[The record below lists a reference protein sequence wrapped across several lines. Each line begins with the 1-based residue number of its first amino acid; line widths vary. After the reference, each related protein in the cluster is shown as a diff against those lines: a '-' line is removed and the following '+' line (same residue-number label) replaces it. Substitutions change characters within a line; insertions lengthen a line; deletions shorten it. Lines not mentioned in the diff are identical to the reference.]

1 MLKSW
6 TDTHY
11 KLSESDWLYIAKHDR
26 QGSASL
32 VCPGYARDGQGFS
45 IHFSSA
51 QIEILEQLVEL
62 LRALQETPIGAAQR
76 QAPAMG
82 DALARGET
90 PSRLRDSS
98 ANRAGYDAQNYQPS
112 SSSQPLVYPVGREK

>member
-26 QGSASL
+26 PGSASL

-62 LRALQETPIGAAQR
+62 LRALRETPLSTPQP
-76 QAPAMG
+76 QASGMG
-82 DALARGET
+82 DALAT
-90 PSRLRDSS
+90 PSRLRDSI
-98 ANRAGYDAQNYQPS
+98 ANRAGYDAQNYQPLS
-112 SSSQPLVYPVGREK
+112 SNQPLVYPVGREK

>member
-51 QIEILEQLVEL
+51 QIEILQQLVEL
-62 LRALQETPIGAAQR
+62 LRALKATPIGAAER
-76 QAPAMG
+76 QASGMG
-82 DALARGET
+82 DTPARGET

-98 ANRAGYDAQNYQPS
+98 LKAGYDAQNYQTSPS
-112 SSSQPLVYPVGREK
+112 NQPLVYPVGREK

>member
-11 KLSESDWLYIAKHDR
+11 KLSENDWLYIAKHTQ
-26 QGSASL
+26 QGSVSL
-32 VCPGYARDGQGFS
+32 ICPGYARGGHGFS

-62 LRALQETPIGAAQR
+62 LRTLKET
-76 QAPAMG
+76 
-82 DALARGET
+82 
-90 PSRLRDSS
+90 S
-98 ANRAGYDAQNYQPS
+98 QPKNS
-112 SSSQPLVYPVGREK
+112 NQPLVYPVGREK

>member
-62 LRALQETPIGAAQR
+62 LRALRETPIGTPQP
-76 QAPAMG
+76 QASAMG
-82 DALARGET
+82 DALAT
-90 PSRLRDSS
+90 PPRLRDSN
-98 ANRAGYDAQNYQPS
+98 ANRAGYDVQNYQPS
-112 SSSQPLVYPVGREK
+112 SSTQPLVYPVGREK